1 MHNVGGRRMTTLL
14 DLLKDPN
21 GPALSEADRKRVMAS
36 LKAKKT
42 GHAWKPGTGT
52 EGETCKSCKH
62 LVRRTFAKTY
72 LKCGL
77 MKAQWTG
84 GPGSDV
90 KARDPACKKWEP
102 KE

>member
-1 MHNVGGRRMTTLL
+1 MSTLW
-14 DLLKDPN
+14 DLLIDPN
-21 GPALSEADRKRVMAS
+21 GPALSEADRKRAIAS
-36 LKAKKT
+36 LKSKKT
-42 GHAWKPGTGT
+42 GHAWKPGTGPQ
-52 EGETCKSCKH
+52 GETCKTCAH
-62 LVRRTFAKTY
+62 LVRRRFSKVY

-102 KE
+102 ETAR